1 MKLFGPDFYNITELL
16 TEEELMIQRTAY
28 DFVQAEFMPLIH
40 EHYEKGTF
48 PNEIAAKLGELGFM
62 GSSLPEESGGSGV
75 SNVAYG
81 LILHELE
88 RGDSGLRSFASV
100 QGALV
105 MYPIHAYGSEEQKS
119 RWLPGLGAGPK
130 IGCFGLTEPN
140 FGSNPGGMATRCK
153 RDGDDWILNGNKMW
167 ITNGSLA
174 DVSVVWA
181 RDDEGIIRGFLLEK
195 GMEGFTS
202 SDIHGKLSL
211 RASITSELSMSD
223 VCVPDS
229 SRLPNIK
236 GLKGPLGCLTQ
247 ARYGIAWGMIGA
259 AVDCYNTALGYS
271 KERKQFSKP
280 IAGYQLT
287 QAKFAE
293 MITRITEAQ
302 LMVYRLGRLKDE
314 GTMNFQQVS
323 MAKRNNCAMARD
335 IAKMAREILGANGV
349 TEDYSPIRHM
359 ANIESVFT
367 YEGTHEMHTLILGQD
382 VTGIAAFD
390 S

>member
-119 RWLPGLGAGPK
+119 RWLPGLGAGTK

-211 RASITSELSMSD
+211 RASITSDLSMSD
-223 VCVPDS
+223 VRVPDS

-259 AVDCYNTALGYS
+259 AVDCYNTALDYS

>member
-1 MKLFGPDFYNITELL
+1 MKKLGPDFYNITDLL
-16 TEEELMIQRTAY
+16 TEEELLIQQTAY
-28 DFVQAEFMPLIH
+28 DFVQTEFMPVINDH
-40 EHYEKGTF
+40 FENSTF
-48 PNEIAAKLGELGFM
+48 PMELVPKLGELGFM
-62 GSSLPEESGGSGV
+62 GSALPESSGGAGV

-105 MYPIHAYGSEEQKS
+105 MYPIHAYGSDEQKAK
-119 RWLPGLGAGPK
+119 WLPELGAGTK

-153 RDGDDWILNGNKMW
+153 RDGDGWVINGNKMW

-181 RDDEGIIRGFLLEK
+181 RDEDGLVRGFLLEK
-195 GMEGFTS
+195 GMEGFTT

-211 RASITSELSMSD
+211 RASITSELSMAN
-223 VCVPDS
+223 VRVPDS
-229 SRLPNIK
+229 ARLPNIE

-247 ARYGIAWGMIGA
+247 ARYGIAWGMVGCAI
-259 AVDCYNTALGYS
+259 DCYNTALDYA

-280 IAGYQLT
+280 IGGYQLI
-287 QAKFAE
+287 QAKLVE
-293 MITRITEAQ
+293 MVTRITEAQ
-302 LMVYRLGRLKDE
+302 LLVYRLGRLKDE
-314 GTMNFQQVS
+314 GKMTFQQVS
-323 MAKRNNCAMARD
+323 MAKRNNCVMARD
-335 IAKMAREILGANGV
+335 VARVSREILGANGI
-349 TEDYSPIRHM
+349 TEDYSPMRHM
-359 ANIESVFT
+359 ANIESVYT

-382 VTGIAAFD
+382 VTGLAAYD

>member
-1 MKLFGPDFYNITELL
+1 MKSFGPDFYNITELL
-16 TEEELMIQRTAY
+16 TEEELMIQKTAY
-28 DFVQAEFMPLIH
+28 EFVQSEFMPIINK
-40 EHYEKGTF
+40 HYENSTF
-48 PNEIAAKLGELGFM
+48 PLDFATKLGELGFM
-62 GSSLPEESGGSGV
+62 GASLPEESFGAGV

-105 MYPIHAYGSEEQKS
+105 MYPIHAYGSPEQKEK
-119 RWLPGLGAGPK
+119 WLPGLGSGTK
-130 IGCFGLTEPN
+130 IGCFGLTESN
-140 FGSNPGGMATRCK
+140 FGSNPGGMATRCM
-153 RDGDDWILNGNKMW
+153 RDGDNWIINGSKMW

-174 DVSVVWA
+174 DVALVWA
-181 RDDEGIIRGFLLEK
+181 RDEDGIVRGFLLEK
-195 GMEGFTS
+195 GLDGFTT

-211 RASITSELSMSD
+211 RASITSELAFSN

-229 SRLPNIK
+229 ARLPNIE
-236 GLKGPLGCLTQ
+236 GLKGPLSCLTQ
-247 ARYGIAWGMIGA
+247 ARYGIAWGMVGA
-259 AVDCYNTALGYS
+259 AVDCYNTALNYS

-287 QAKFAE
+287 QSKLADMVTK
-293 MITRITEAQ
+293 ITESQ

-314 GTMNFQQVS
+314 GKMKFQQVS
-323 MAKRNNCAMARD
+323 MAKRNNCMMARN
-335 IAKMAREILGANGV
+335 IAKTAREVLGGNGIM
-349 TEDYSPIRHM
+349 EDYSPMRHM

-382 VTGIAAFD
+382 VTGIASYD

>member
-119 RWLPGLGAGPK
+119 RWLPGLGAGTK

-223 VCVPDS
+223 VRVPDS

>member
-119 RWLPGLGAGPK
+119 RWLPGLGAGTK

-223 VCVPDS
+223 VRVPDS

-259 AVDCYNTALGYS
+259 AVDCYNTALDYS

>member
-119 RWLPGLGAGPK
+119 RWLPGLGAGTK

-259 AVDCYNTALGYS
+259 AVDCYNTALDYS

>member
-1 MKLFGPDFYNITELL
+1 MKKLGPDFYNITDLL
-16 TEEELMIQRTAY
+16 TEEELLIQQTAY
-28 DFVQAEFMPLIH
+28 DFVQTEFMPVINDH
-40 EHYEKGTF
+40 FENSTF
-48 PNEIAAKLGELGFM
+48 PMELVPKLGELGFM
-62 GSSLPEESGGSGV
+62 GSALPESSGGAGV

-105 MYPIHAYGSEEQKS
+105 MYPIHAYGSDEQKAK
-119 RWLPGLGAGPK
+119 WLPELGAGTK

-153 RDGDDWILNGNKMW
+153 RDGDGWVINGNKMW

-181 RDDEGIIRGFLLEK
+181 RDEDGLVRGFLIEK
-195 GMEGFTS
+195 GMEGFTT

-211 RASITSELSMSD
+211 RASITSELSMAN
-223 VCVPDS
+223 VRVPDS
-229 SRLPNIK
+229 ARLPNIE

-247 ARYGIAWGMIGA
+247 ARYGIAWGMVGCAI
-259 AVDCYNTALGYS
+259 DCYNTALDYA

-280 IAGYQLT
+280 IGGYQLI
-287 QAKFAE
+287 QAKLVE
-293 MITRITEAQ
+293 MVTRITEAQ
-302 LMVYRLGRLKDE
+302 LLVYRLGRLKDE
-314 GTMNFQQVS
+314 GKMTFQQVS
-323 MAKRNNCAMARD
+323 MAKRNNCVMARD
-335 IAKMAREILGANGV
+335 VARVSREILGANGI
-349 TEDYSPIRHM
+349 TEDYSPMRHM
-359 ANIESVFT
+359 ANIESVYT

-382 VTGIAAFD
+382 VTGLAAYD